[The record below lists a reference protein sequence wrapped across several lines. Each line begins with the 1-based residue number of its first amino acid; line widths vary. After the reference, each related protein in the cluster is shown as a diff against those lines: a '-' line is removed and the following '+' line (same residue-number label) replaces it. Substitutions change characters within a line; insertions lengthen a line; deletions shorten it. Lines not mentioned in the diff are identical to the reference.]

1 MGSRKIQALA
11 PRGNLPGL
19 QLALCVSLPVTLV
32 TRRCVVQRFAARALA
47 VRSASR
53 GAVLARAHRA
63 TKRQQHQASHVLT
76 PIARPLSSTHSHPPP
91 LSHAHF
97 SFKMSAD
104 LAARIEYSEK
114 YNDDRFEYRCVVL
127 FYGTTLKS
135 HVFLSLSLSQHAPPP
150 ASRLS
155 PHNRSSPLQAR
166 DSAEGS
172 GEQHSEEE
180 AAQRAG
186 VAWDWRAAEPRMGA
200 LRDPPVSERT
210 RADAFTVCEKERERE
225 RIWRVHRSRRP
236 SPLSYSLSLVPH
248 PHSIFLSSLRPAD
261 RSRTSCSSDA
271 RSARTRAAAR
281 SIPTW
286 RARRRSAISRS
297 TVSRKTQ
304 PRIRNSRQA

>member
-1 MGSRKIQALA
+1 
-11 PRGNLPGL
+11 
-19 QLALCVSLPVTLV
+19 
-32 TRRCVVQRFAARALA
+32 
-47 VRSASR
+47 
-53 GAVLARAHRA
+53 
-63 TKRQQHQASHVLT
+63 
-76 PIARPLSSTHSHPPP
+76 
-91 LSHAHF
+91 
-97 SFKMSAD
+97 MSAD

-135 HVFLSLSLSQHAPPP
+135 HVFFSLSLSQHAPPP

-225 RIWRVHRSRRP
+225 RESGAFIVPVALRRYPTLSLSGSSPTLNLSLLSSPRRP
-236 SPLSYSLSLVPH
+236 EPHILLFRRPLGTDP
-248 PHSIFLSSLRPAD
+248 
-261 RSRTSCSSDA
+261 RSGTIDPDLA
-271 RSARTRAAAR
+271 RKAKERYFQEYGLAENAAAN
-281 SIPTW
+281 P
-286 RARRRSAISRS
+286 
-297 TVSRKTQ
+297 K
-304 PRIRNSRQA
+304 